1 MAVASRDEIAGFC
14 DELLGSA
21 AIPDGLPNGLQ
32 VPGATDVTLLIS
44 GVTASLELFHRA
56 AAEGAQMVLVHHG
69 MFYGA
74 PRGPIDA
81 REKARLKALF
91 DADMSLLAYHLP
103 LDAHPELGNSA
114 LVAGLLGLTGVR
126 PFQRFGVV
134 GELEPPVTFDEL
146 LARVEREVRREPLV
160 LRNGPDAVG
169 RVAVI
174 TGSAAGELAAAA
186 DAGADVFLTGE
197 PREPA
202 AAESREAGIHFIA
215 AGHHATEV
223 FGVRALGDLLA
234 QRFGVEHRYVDIP
247 NPI

>member
-1 MAVASRDEIAGFC
+1 VASRDEIAGFC

-32 VPGATDVTLLIS
+32 VPGATEVTLLIS
-44 GVTASLELFHRA
+44 GVTASLELFRRA

-103 LDAHPELGNSA
+103 LDAHPELG
-114 LVAGLLGLTGVR
+114 LTAVR

-134 GELEPPVTFDEL
+134 GELEPPVAFDEL

-234 QRFGVEHRYVDIP
+234 ERFGVEHRYVDIP